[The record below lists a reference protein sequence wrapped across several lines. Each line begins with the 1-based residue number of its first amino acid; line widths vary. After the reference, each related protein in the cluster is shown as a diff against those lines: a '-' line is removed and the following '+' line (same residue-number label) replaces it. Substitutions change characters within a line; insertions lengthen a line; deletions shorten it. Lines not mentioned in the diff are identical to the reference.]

1 MRKFTILE
9 EVFIDWYF
17 NSDSDQEQEALALD
31 LGRSIIQ
38 QMLDGGKVEVTPQDF
53 LDACNHEIIPCRLL
67 EEFSD
72 DNENELGEEFS
83 DGDYE
88 VTF

>member
-1 MRKFTILE
+1 MRNFTIKE

-17 NSDSDQEQEALALD
+17 NSDSDQEQESLALE
-31 LGRSIIQ
+31 LGKSIIQ
-38 QMLDGGKVEVTPQDF
+38 QMIDGGKVEITPQEF
-53 LDACNHEIIPCRLL
+53 LDTCNHECIPCRLL
-67 EEFSD
+67 DGFDD
-72 DNENELGEEFS
+72 DNENELGEEFP